1 MLLNCFRLVE
11 EIPVGDLVMKEGSE
25 GLKREGMVGVILDQ
39 LSNEW
44 SPSFLRHIL

>member
-25 GLKREGMVGVILDQ
+25 GLKQKAR
-39 LSNEW
+39 
-44 SPSFLRHIL
+44 